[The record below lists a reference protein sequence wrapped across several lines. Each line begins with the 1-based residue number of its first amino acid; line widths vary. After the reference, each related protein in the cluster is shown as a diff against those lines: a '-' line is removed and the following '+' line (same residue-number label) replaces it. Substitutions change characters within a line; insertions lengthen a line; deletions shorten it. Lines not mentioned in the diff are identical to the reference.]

1 MKSIKL
7 FRVVKQSVTFYEDD
21 FNTIEEFDKFVNELK
36 TDEEM
41 MIHIFHENND
51 TNEVLVILKL
61 RNNKPQFF
69 FRILIV

>member
-51 TNEVLVILKL
+51 TDEVISD
-61 RNNKPQFF
+61 
-69 FRILIV
+69 IEIEE